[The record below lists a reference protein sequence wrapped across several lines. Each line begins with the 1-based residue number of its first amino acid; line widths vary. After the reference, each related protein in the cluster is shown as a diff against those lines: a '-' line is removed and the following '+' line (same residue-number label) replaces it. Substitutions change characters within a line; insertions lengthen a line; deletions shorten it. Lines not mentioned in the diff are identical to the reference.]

1 MTQRGP
7 EPGQPRDLETEG
19 DEADEV
25 IDLREHVLDTP
36 ERAPSGRPA
45 DLLPQHRLVTVT
57 GGDRWVQLEAFV
69 YDIYRKVGYCD
80 ESPRRRVEELARW
93 NDASRFHAVFD
104 DEDQVIGVV
113 RTIFGRY
120 ADLPVGRFTRTDFRD
135 PDPVCE
141 LSSLT
146 VRNDVRSTGVIEHLY
161 RAGWLDALRHGS
173 RAVVALIDEWLLEVF
188 VDTYHLPFSVI
199 GLGREYMGGAP
210 LPAGLPLVG
219 HHYAAMASTNPDFWR
234 WTLEAV
240 APEEV
245 ERWGLPRASGEDASA
260 GAQSSDV
267 SGSPERHPTS
277 DGSDTAKGIGS

>member
-1 MTQRGP
+1 MTHRGP
-7 EPGQPRDLETEG
+7 NEPTTSPPTGS
-19 DEADEV
+19 EADEV
-25 IDLREHVLDTP
+25 IDLRDHVVDIPVRT
-36 ERAPSGRPA
+36 PSGRPA
-45 DLLPQHRLVTVT
+45 DLLPRHRLETVT

-69 YDIYRKVGYCD
+69 YDIYRQVGYCD

-93 NDASRFHAVFD
+93 TDASRFHAVFD

-146 VRNDVRSTGVIEHLY
+146 VRNDVRSTGVTEHLY
-161 RAGWLDALRHGS
+161 RAGWLDAFRHGS
-173 RAVVALIDEWLLEVF
+173 TAVVALVDAWLLEVF
-188 VDTYHLPFSVI
+188 VDAYHLPFSVI
-199 GLGREYMGGAP
+199 GLGREDMGGAP
-210 LPAGLPLVG
+210 IPAGLPLAG

-240 APEEV
+240 EPGEV
-245 ERWGLPRASGEDASA
+245 KRWGLPRVGGADASVET
-260 GAQSSDV
+260 Q
-267 SGSPERHPTS
+267 
-277 DGSDTAKGIGS
+277 GSDIEG